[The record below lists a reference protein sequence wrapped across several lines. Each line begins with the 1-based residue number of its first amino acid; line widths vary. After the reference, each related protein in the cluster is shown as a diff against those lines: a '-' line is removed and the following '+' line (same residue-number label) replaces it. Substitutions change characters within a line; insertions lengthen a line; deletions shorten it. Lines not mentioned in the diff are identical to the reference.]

1 MVVGFVEG
9 RDKHE
14 AEPLED
20 EVCSAKILESYLM
33 AKMAMKVFFC
43 FLFST
48 LKNPK
53 KAIVHLQNEFNF
65 FNLFG

>member
-9 RDKHE
+9 SDKHE

-33 AKMAMKVFFC
+33 AKMAMKVFFFV

-65 FNLFG
+65 FIT